1 MSVEY
6 EKKLEERVHREL
18 MKVPE
23 RNAPETLVPSVMTVI
38 QGPAKL
44 EQAIQ
49 QQLAVVP
56 ERAAPEALIS
66 SVMAT
71 IHVRTA
77 RPWWR
82 KPIPQWPRQNQLVF
96 VTVMFALICGSIIGL
111 GRIWPHEAIAEIP
124 TQASA
129 VIDPVRPAWSILETL
144 TRAGTLLV
152 KSLSQPWLIGLGLGL
167 FFVYLSCIGM
177 GMAWYR
183 VTFQKPRL
191 AHA

>member
-6 EKKLEERVHREL
+6 EKKLEERIHREL
-18 MKVPE
+18 MK
-23 RNAPETLVPSVMTVI
+23 I
-38 QGPAKL
+38 
-44 EQAIQ
+44 
-49 QQLAVVP
+49 P
-56 ERAAPEALIS
+56 ERAAPEALVPAVMSVIHGPAKLEEAVHQRLAVVPEREAPEALMA

-71 IHVRTA
+71 IQARAA

-82 KPIPQWPRQNQLVF
+82 KPIPQWPRQKQLIF
-96 VTVMFALICGSIIGL
+96 VAVMLALVCGSVIGL
-111 GRIWPHEAIAEIP
+111 GKIWPHEVIAEIP
-124 TQASA
+124 AQAA
-129 VIDPVRPAWSILETL
+129 TVIEPVRPAWSVLETL

-152 KSLSQPWLIGLGLGL
+152 KSLSQPWLIGLALGL